1 MFMATRNAL
10 SATRLLMI
18 AVREKPVMQ
27 TKSRRNKWKP
37 KNRKLD
43 SGDNYNTYT
52 RAFFGRQK
60 FGAASAVRSISIEDY
75 LREKQKQQSRNGEG

>member
-10 SATRLLMI
+10 SATKLLMI
-18 AVREKPVMQ
+18 AVKEKPVMQ

-43 SGDNYNTYT
+43 IGDNYNTYT

-75 LREKQKQQSRNGEG
+75 LKEKQKQ

>member
-18 AVREKPVMQ
+18 AVKEKPVMQ

-75 LREKQKQQSRNGEG
+75 LKEKQKQ

>member
-1 MFMATRNAL
+1 MATRNAL

-18 AVREKPVMQ
+18 AVKEKPVMQ

-75 LREKQKQQSRNGEG
+75 LREKQKQ

>member
-18 AVREKPVMQ
+18 AVKEKPVMQ

-75 LREKQKQQSRNGEG
+75 LREKQKQ

>member
-1 MFMATRNAL
+1 
-10 SATRLLMI
+10 MI
-18 AVREKPVMQ
+18 

-75 LREKQKQQSRNGEG
+75 LKEKQKQ

>member
-1 MFMATRNAL
+1 MATRNAL

-18 AVREKPVMQ
+18 AVKEKPVMQ

-75 LREKQKQQSRNGEG
+75 LKEKQKQ

>member
-18 AVREKPVMQ
+18 AVKEKPAMQ

-75 LREKQKQQSRNGEG
+75 LREKQKQ

>member
-75 LREKQKQQSRNGEG
+75 LKEKQKQ